1 MIEAIDAAT
10 NASLLLALDAASL
23 RQQAIATNI
32 ANANSVG
39 YVRQQVS
46 FEDQLEQAR
55 RTLAADGSL
64 TPFSLAG
71 LAPRLVAAPG
81 NGGAPAKVQ
90 LDVEM
95 ADLSRN
101 TVQYQTLLKAL
112 SRQFSILSTAV
123 SDGKR

>member
-1 MIEAIDAAT
+1 MIAAIDAAT
-10 NASLLLALDAASL
+10 KASLLLALDAASL

-39 YVRQQVS
+39 YLRQQVS

-55 RTLAADGSL
+55 GTLAGDGSL
-64 TPFSLAG
+64 SAFSLDG
-71 LAPRLVAAPG
+71 VAPRLVPSAHA
-81 NGGAPAKVQ
+81 GGVPEPVQ

-101 TVQYQTLLKAL
+101 TVHYQTLLKAL
-112 SRQFSILSTAV
+112 SRQYAILSTAV